1 LLILLSLLGFW
12 CFTRRLKHKRVV
24 HWAPRSDADSNE
36 GSHVHLTMNGDSD
49 GDRFNDIQ
57 EQNMFVRS
65 PSPTLSPEMMVAIS
79 RRPASDGG
87 RGGYEGIHTRSFSGQ
102 GTEPYHL
109 SQPPRRRGRSSSV
122 ETSPAS
128 IRSAPGVMSTSPKS
142 KRPQLT
148 LASSSETT
156 FGMMME
162 EKTQSS
168 VVSRSGFVSIPPVP
182 ATRSMGLLQEVEE
195 AEIHL
200 RIHHE
205 GERTIS
211 GRRRPGSRGSHR
223 SAGGSSTGGPGR
235 PSERDAGLHRR
246 LCELRHQIEVLE
258 RRLYQENRWELP
270 PPEYEGQDH
279 GEEGK
284 TSCFCHPDGYVFLG
298 CVFSR

>member
-1 LLILLSLLGFW
+1 
-12 CFTRRLKHKRVV
+12 
-24 HWAPRSDADSNE
+24 
-36 GSHVHLTMNGDSD
+36 
-49 GDRFNDIQ
+49 
-57 EQNMFVRS
+57 MFVRS

-79 RRPASDGG
+79 RRPVSEG
-87 RGGYEGIHTRSFSGQ
+87 RGYEGIHTRSFSGQ
-102 GTEPYHL
+102 GTEPSSL
-109 SQPPRRRGRSSSV
+109 SQPPIRRGRSSSV
-122 ETSPAS
+122 DTTSPAS
-128 IRSAPGVMSTSPKS
+128 IRSAPGVMSTSRKS

-156 FGMMME
+156 FGMMMME
-162 EKTQSS
+162 EKTPSS

-182 ATRSMGLLQEVEE
+182 TTRSMGLLQEVEE

-205 GERTIS
+205 GEAQFS
-211 GRRRPGSRGSHR
+211 SRRRPGSRGSHG
-223 SAGGSSTGGPGR
+223 SAGGSSTGGTGR
-235 PSERDAGLHRR
+235 HSERDAGLHRR

-284 TSCFCHPDGYVFLG
+284 TSCFCHPDG
-298 CVFSR
+298 CVLSLYRFSDIELTKYPAITTTIRLRRRSASVLSIVW